1 MHSVTIPLVINLI
14 PVNESVTNSSL
25 KKTKLIKDTRFVYK
39 RPISDVRIEKKTS
52 SQMKYEV

>member
-39 RPISDVRIEKKTS
+39 RPISDVRIEKKKH
-52 SQMKYEV
+52 QAK